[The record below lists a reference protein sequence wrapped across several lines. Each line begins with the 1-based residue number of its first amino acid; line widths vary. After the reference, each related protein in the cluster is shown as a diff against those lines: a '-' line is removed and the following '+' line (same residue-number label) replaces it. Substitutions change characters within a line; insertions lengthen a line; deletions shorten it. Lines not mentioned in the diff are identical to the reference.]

1 MKLIKTTWVVWL
13 LFVAAPV
20 FAQNNQTI
28 YLKYLDAACVQ
39 KGLTKVIAYS
49 QEVYGTGG
57 KAGSGEYLDGT
68 ISQGAGN
75 GLAFKDM
82 TVELV
87 SVEGDTTNPS
97 ARLYI
102 FSRQRDREITL
113 SKGNSELFDNYRVR
127 VNTID
132 FDRKEVQLN
141 IRQTGAATAP
151 SGGLHPPGRVSVS
164 ADVKNATVTI
174 SADYAIDL
182 QTLAQWVEYWDQPG
196 TVTALSSKSLR
207 PTKAGELV
215 TASAFTEKDLESLN
229 QNFHDYEALKEKF
242 RLKQVSFTEYEAQKT
257 VLERQKN
264 DLLKK
269 MYTSNE

>member
-1 MKLIKTTWVVWL
+1 MKPLKMEVLRW
-13 LFVAAPV
+13 FVFMGTPV
-20 FAQNNQTI
+20 FAQYSQTV

-39 KGLTKVIAYS
+39 KGLNKVIAYS

-57 KAGSGEYLDGT
+57 KGGTGEYMDGT

-75 GLAFKDM
+75 GLSFKDV

-102 FSRQRDREITL
+102 FSRQRDREVTL
-113 SKGNSELFDNYRVR
+113 SRGNSELFDNYRVR

-132 FDRKEVQLN
+132 IERKEVQLT
-141 IRQTGAATAP
+141 IRLTGAATTP
-151 SGGLHPPGRVSVS
+151 SLGLHPPGRVNVT
-164 ADVKNATVTI
+164 ADVKNATVSI

-196 TVTALSSKSLR
+196 TVDALSN
-207 PTKAGELV
+207 KALQKTRGNTLSPP
-215 TASAFTEKDLESLN
+215 SAFTEKDLEALTKNYQDS
-229 QNFHDYEALKEKF
+229 ESLKEKY
-242 RLKQVSFTEYEAQKT
+242 RLKQISFTEYEAQKT
-257 VLERQKN
+257 VLERLKN
-264 DLLKK
+264 NLLKK
-269 MYTSNE
+269 MYTSND